1 MLENIGLGDLVGGE
15 LTKNSAFRALTSRPE
30 KYIPI
35 ISTVTKNNNRKLG
48 VRTSFHY
55 LLGALPRTTHFK
67 AK

>member
-1 MLENIGLGDLVGGE
+1 MLENIKLGELVGGE

-55 LLGALPRTTHFK
+55 LLGAVPRTMHFK

>member
-1 MLENIGLGDLVGGE
+1 VLENIGLGELVGGE
-15 LTKNSAFRALTSRPE
+15 LTKNSAFRTLTSRPE

-35 ISTVTKNNNRKLG
+35 ISIVTKNNNRKIG

-55 LLGALPRTTHFK
+55 LLGALPRTMHFK